1 MVIFHSWWLVYQRA
15 EIQRFPTR
23 SLSAPD
29 QYSPHRLSSRVAFR
43 RCHQWF
49 LGQGLAG
56 LGMGHIN
63 PPKVCTVTLLDETF
77 VVCFSTWI
85 HFCFFSL
92 WFLGSSWFQDGASS
106 STKLGGLQTPS
117 DCQGHGE
124 KFVDW
129 WWHFQCIERFWGL
142 IMGNGVED
150 AGMRGTHESRF
161 WQTFPDWKS
170 NMSNRRP
177 TGQVEFGRMTM
188 MTGAFIISYTY
199 SHIVY

>member
-1 MVIFHSWWLVYQRA
+1 LSRPWW
-15 EIQRFPTR
+15 
-23 SLSAPD
+23 
-29 QYSPHRLSSRVAFR
+29 
-43 RCHQWF
+43 
-49 LGQGLAG
+49 
-56 LGMGHIN
+56 
-63 PPKVCTVTLLDETF
+63 
-77 VVCFSTWI
+77 
-85 HFCFFSL
+85 
-92 WFLGSSWFQDGASS
+92 
-106 STKLGGLQTPS
+106 
-117 DCQGHGE
+117 

-199 SHIVY
+199 SHIMSYSYILNFRVIFHPKKTSLTSLGRFTQFTQWLGW

>member
-63 PPKVCTVTLLDETF
+63 APKVCTVTLLDETF
-77 VVCFSTWI
+77 VFCFSTWI
-85 HFCFFSL
+85 HFCFCSL
-92 WFLGSSWFQDGASS
+92 WFLGSSWFQHGASS

-124 KFVDW
+124 NLLIGDDISNALSVFEVWLWAMVWRMLECVELMRADSGK
-129 WWHFQCIERFWGL
+129 HFQIE
-142 IMGNGVED
+142 
-150 AGMRGTHESRF
+150 S
-161 WQTFPDWKS
+161 QTCQ
-170 NMSNRRP
+170 
-177 TGQVEFGRMTM
+177 TGGQQAKLNLDGWRWWRVHLLSV
-188 MTGAFIISYTY
+188 I
-199 SHIVY
+199 HIVI

>member
-49 LGQGLAG
+49 LGQGLW
-56 LGMGHIN
+56 LGMGHIHA
-63 PPKVCTVTLLDETF
+63 PKVCTVTLLDETF
-77 VVCFSTWI
+77 VFRFSTWI
-85 HFCFFSL
+85 HFWFSL
-92 WFLGSSWFQDGASS
+92 WWFLGSSWFQDGASS

-124 KFVDW
+124 NL
-129 WWHFQCIERFWGL
+129 L
-142 IMGNGVED
+142 IGDDISNALSIVEVWLW
-150 AGMRGTHESRF
+150 AMVWRMLECLELISE
-161 WQTFPDWKS
+161 QIL
-170 NMSNRRP
+170 SNRRP
-177 TGQVEFGRMTM
+177 TGSNRPSWIWTDDDDDRCIYYQLY
-188 MTGAFIISYTY
+188 IY
-199 SHIVY
+199 SHIVI